1 VATPID
7 VEGLIKAITQAASKE
22 VGQDVTALGGFSQRQ
37 LEAMARQAQLVA
49 AAFASGH
56 LSADDRTFFLGQLKD
71 DAQNFANV
79 LQGLVLA
86 DIQRVWNAAVS
97 TVWDAIGKAVGITLP
112 LA

>member
-1 VATPID
+1 MATPID
-7 VEGLIKAITQAASKE
+7 VESLIKAITKAASDE
-22 VGQDVTALGGFSQRQ
+22 VGQDVAALQGFSRRQ

-56 LSADDRTFFLGQLKD
+56 LSDDDQAFFLAQLKD
-71 DAQNFANV
+71 DARNFADV

-86 DIQRVWNAAVS
+86 DAQKVWNAAVS
-97 TVWDAIGKAVGITLP
+97 TLWDAIGKAVGIALP